1 MLNSGLARHCA
12 EGLADRVAAGPD
24 PTSSV
29 ASAYRIAFGRDPTE
43 SETRL
48 AAGFFANQQSAYA
61 HDGGPAPDRR
71 ALVDLCQA
79 IIGMNEFIY
88 IP

>member
-1 MLNSGLARHCA
+1 MALAYQ
-12 EGLADRVAAGPD
+12 L
-24 PTSSV
+24 
-29 ASAYRIAFGRDPTE
+29 AFGREPTE
-43 SETRL
+43 PKRGSPPGSSPPSDPPTP
-48 AAGFFANQQSAYA
+48 AKAGPIQT
-61 HDGGPAPDRR
+61 DR